1 MQIVIKIATPI
12 TYNLTPTEVTTLLGA
27 NNVWSDTN
35 GDVSVTYETKSTKNL
50 VMMLMLSGKDD
61 D

>member
-1 MQIVIKIATPI
+1 MVYELATPI
-12 TYNLTPTEVTTLLGA
+12 TYNLSTTEVTTLLGE
-27 NNVWSDTN
+27 NNVWGDTN